1 MTVRLEF
8 KEGTSNK
15 FWEIDLDGSAYTL
28 RWGRI
33 GTSGQEKAFTFPSTL
48 KAKTEAD
55 KLIAEKKKKG
65 YQEIASSATGAK
77 KTAAKKAKPAVEYK
91 RNPSL
96 EKLIAKNL
104 SDPTNYLVY
113 GDWLTAEGDPRGELV
128 TVQHGI
134 SELSNVDKK
143 GAKGKALLNREKS
156 ILKANSNF
164 VGDVVSSK
172 LVKLGWRWG
181 FIESLK
187 FNNDE
192 DWMDDEHK
200 VNVAAIV
207 KALLASPAI
216 AGISSIEVNILRWDD
231 VSTDAH
237 TILKAFGESPYG
249 KQITKVVVAPPSGDV
264 DTGMFDP
271 GKSTEHLAKWF
282 PNLEVLKI
290 HGNDFKLGPMS
301 FPKLRE
307 LYIET
312 CGLTK
317 KNLAQI
323 TSGSFPKVERAEIW
337 FGSDDYGCNCKVK
350 DLQPIF
356 DGKVFPKVENLGLMN
371 SEFEDAI
378 AKEIIHS
385 KVIKKLKIL
394 NLSLGTIWTE
404 GVKAF
409 LDNPKAIAH
418 LDSINVN
425 DNHISKKDLAALR
438 KLGKPVFV
446 SREQKDL
453 DDSIE
458 GEIYRYVSVAE

>member
-15 FWEIDLDGSAYTL
+15 FWELDLDGSAYTL

-33 GTSGQEKAFTFPSTL
+33 GSSGQEKSFTFPSTL
-48 KAKTEAD
+48 KAKSEAD

-65 YQEIASSATGAK
+65 YEEIAAAGGAK
-77 KTAAKKAKPAVEYK
+77 KKAAKKKPAVEYK

-128 TVQHGI
+128 TVQHSI
-134 SELSNVDKK
+134 SELSNADKK
-143 GAKGKALLNREKS
+143 GAKGKALISREKS
-156 ILKANSNF
+156 ILKANANF
-164 VGDVVSSK
+164 VGDAVPPQLAK
-172 LVKLGWRWG
+172 IGWRWG

-192 DWMDDEHK
+192 DWMDDNDK
-200 VNVAAIV
+200 VDVPGMV

-216 AGISSIEVNILRWDD
+216 AGISSIEINILRWDD
-231 VSTDAH
+231 VYKDAT

-271 GKSTEHLAKWF
+271 GKSTENLAKWF

-290 HGNDFKLGPMS
+290 HGNDFKLGPMN

-312 CGLTK
+312 CGLDK
-317 KNLAQI
+317 KMLAQI
-323 TSGSFPKVERAEIW
+323 TSGTWPKVERAEIW

-371 SEFEDAI
+371 SEFADAI
-378 AKEIIHS
+378 AKEIINS

-409 LDNPKAIAH
+409 LENPKAIAH

-425 DNHISKKDLAALR
+425 DNHISKKDLIALR
-438 KLGKPVFV
+438 KLNKPVFV
-446 SREQKDL
+446 SREQKDV
-453 DDSIE
+453 DDDGD